1 VYDPGVVVAVVATVS
16 VVICAPVPVISTV
29 GPTLHVAGLLAATGV
44 TAQVKLTLPVN
55 PFDGVTVMV
64 AASPVVAPAANASA
78 PLLLSAIAGG
88 GGAVTVTLT
97 GVLDVILPVAASV
110 PVTVAV

>member
-1 VYDPGVVVAVVATVS
+1 MVTVR
-16 VVICAPVPVISTV
+16 VPVTAPVPVTSTV
-29 GPTLHVAGLLAATGV
+29 ELTPHVAGLVCDVGVVV

>member
-1 VYDPGVVVAVVATVS
+1 VVTVR
-16 VVICAPVPVISTV
+16 VPVTAPVPVTSTV
-29 GPTLHVAGLLAATGV
+29 ELTPHVAWLVGDVGVVV

-55 PFDGVTVMV
+55 PFDGVTVIV
-64 AASPVVAPAANASA
+64 AVFPVVAPAANASA

>member
-1 VYDPGVVVAVVATVS
+1 MVTVR
-16 VVICAPVPVISTV
+16 VPVTAPVPVTSTV
-29 GPTLHVAGLLAATGV
+29 ELTPHVAGLVGDVGVVV

>member
-1 VYDPGVVVAVVATVS
+1 VVTVR
-16 VVICAPVPVISTV
+16 VPVTAPVPVTSTV
-29 GPTLHVAGLLAATGV
+29 ELTPHVAGLVGDVGVVV